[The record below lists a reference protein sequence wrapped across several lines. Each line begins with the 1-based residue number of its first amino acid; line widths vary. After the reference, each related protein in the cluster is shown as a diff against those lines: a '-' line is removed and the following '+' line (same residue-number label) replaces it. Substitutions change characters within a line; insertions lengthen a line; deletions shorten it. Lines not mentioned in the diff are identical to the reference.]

1 MDVQKVDEIVAEG
14 SLPMAYLLLQQLAFM
29 TLSVAE
35 ECIVL
40 NGGMIDESER
50 IQKEAVLA

>member
-1 MDVQKVDEIVAEG
+1 MTD
-14 SLPMAYLLLQQLAFM
+14 LLLHQLAFM

-40 NGGMIDESER
+40 NGGMIDELER
-50 IQKEAVLA
+50 IQKEAVLV